1 MIKTQIIGTGACGN
15 KAALKLA
22 KENVVA
28 PDDILLVNS
37 TMQDIENIDLGEI
50 PAANIIHLGT
60 KDNKGNITLA
70 SGAGKQAKVGEELAF
85 NALDTGVLDLD
96 SFIKPDT
103 QQIIIVTSLAGGTG
117 SGSSIAIAEEIRD
130 NYSTPENPIAVRI
143 IGFSGFENDLREIQN
158 TLYFFKRI
166 ADDFVVDVICNK
178 KFLTTGVSQLKAC
191 ELANDEFVKKVSI
204 LAGNCITPSEFNI
217 DQRDMTKVI
226 SRFGYSNVEYTQI
239 TEKIKNIEHF
249 NQVLQSM
256 IDNSTSMDTEKAGD
270 LVMAVIVN
278 LPKTQQEYIDHSF
291 KVLKDAYGNAF
302 ELYEHVQEDELLTPF
317 IAFIISGME
326 LPIDQVLVMEAKYS
340 EQRESSR
347 SSRRRNVYDTLSSI
361 NTGDDEEEFDYG
373 AQQGSRSRRS
383 RRSQQQE
390 QRPLKEKTTVNP
402 NEGY

>member
-22 KENVVA
+22 REGVIA

-37 TMQDIENIDLGEI
+37 TMQDIENIDLGDI
-50 PAANIIHLGT
+50 PAANIVHLGT
-60 KDNKGNITLA
+60 KDNKGNVTFA

-85 NALDTGVLDLD
+85 NALDTGVLNLD

-130 NYSTPENPIAVRI
+130 NFSTPENPIAVRI

-178 KFLTTGVSQLKAC
+178 KYLTTGVSQLKAC

-217 DQRDMTKVI
+217 DQRDMTKAI
-226 SRFGYSNVEYTQI
+226 SRFGYSNVEYAQV
-239 TEKIKNIEHF
+239 TEKIKNIDHF
-249 NQVLQSM
+249 NQLLQSM
-256 IDNSTSMDTEKAGD
+256 VDNSTSMDTEKAGD
-270 LVMAVIVN
+270 LVMAVIIN
-278 LPKTQQEYIDHSF
+278 LPKAQQEYIDHSF

-302 ELYEHVQEDELLTPF
+302 ELYEHVQEDETLIPF
-317 IAFIISGME
+317 IAFIIAGME
-326 LPIDQVLVMEAKYS
+326 LPIDQVQAMEAKYT

-347 SSRRRNVYDTLSSI
+347 SSRRRNVYDALSAI
-361 NTGDDEEEFDYG
+361 DIDGADDDFDYG
-373 AQQGSRSRRS
+373 AQRGSRNSRSSRR
-383 RRSQQQE
+383 QQQVE
-390 QRPLKEKTTVNP
+390 RPLKEKPVNS